1 MSGVR
6 RRGRGRVRRRGRE
19 GGGGEREGKEEGER
33 GRVTYCGM
41 WNSPVTTLLSVLFT
55 PSVWRERGR
64 GRVK

>member
-1 MSGVR
+1 MSL
-6 RRGRGRVRRRGRE
+6 GRE
-19 GGGGEREGKEEGER
+19 VTGVAHSEWCKEEGEREGKEEGER